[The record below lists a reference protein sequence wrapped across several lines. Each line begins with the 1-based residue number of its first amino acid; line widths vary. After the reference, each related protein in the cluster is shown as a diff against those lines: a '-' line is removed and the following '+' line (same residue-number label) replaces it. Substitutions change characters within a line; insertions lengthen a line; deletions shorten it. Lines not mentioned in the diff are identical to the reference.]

1 MAGMFS
7 FRGEDVGIDL
17 GTASVLIYVRG
28 KGIVLR
34 EPSVIAMVSDTKE
47 VKAVG
52 AEAYRMLGRTPG
64 NIVAARPLKDGVIAD
79 YTLTERMLTLFI
91 KKVLPPLRF
100 FRPQVMVGVPSGV
113 TEVERR
119 AVVQAIV
126 EAGAKR
132 AYLIDEP
139 LAAAIGAGIKIA
151 EPTGSMVVDIGGGS
165 SDIAVISLGGI
176 VRSTS
181 LRIAGNEFD
190 ESIIRYIRNKYN
202 LLIGERTAEELKI
215 KIGAAKRTPGEQ
227 DVVAEVRGRDLISGL
242 PKSIEVT
249 TDDVVEALKEPLEKI
264 VQGVKSVLETTSPEL
279 VADIID
285 RGILL
290 TGGGALLRNLDLLLQ
305 EAMGVPVVVAENA
318 VEAVALGTG
327 RALDMLH
334 VLRDALVTSDNVLK
348 R

>member
-1 MAGMFS
+1 MAGLSS
-7 FRGEDVGIDL
+7 FHGQDMGIDL

-91 KKVLPPLRF
+91 RKVLPPLRF
-100 FRPQVMVGVPSGV
+100 IRPQVMVGVPSGV

-181 LRIAGNEFD
+181 LRIAGNELD
-190 ESIIRYIRNKYN
+190 ESIIRYVRNKYN

-215 KIGAAKRTPGEQ
+215 KIGAAKRTPVEQ
-227 DVVAEVRGRDLISGL
+227 DVLAEVRGRDLISGL
-242 PKSIEVT
+242 PKSIEMS

-264 VQGVKSVLETTSPEL
+264 VQGVRSVLETTPPEL

-290 TGGGALLRNLDLLLQ
+290 TGGGALLRKLDLVLQ
-305 EAMGVPVVVAENA
+305 EATGVPVVVAENA

-334 VLRDALVTSDNVLK
+334 VLRDTLVTSDNVLK

>member
-1 MAGMFS
+1 MAGLFS
-7 FRGEDVGIDL
+7 LRGEDVGIDL
-17 GTASVLIYVRG
+17 GTASVLIFMRG
-28 KGIVLR
+28 KGVVLR
-34 EPSVIAMVSDTKE
+34 EPSVIAMVANTKE

-64 NIVAARPLKDGVIAD
+64 NIIAARPLKDGVIAD

-139 LAAAIGAGIKIA
+139 LAAAIGAGINIA
-151 EPTGSMVVDIGGGS
+151 EPTGSMVVDIGG
-165 SDIAVISLGGI
+165 I
-176 VRSTS
+176 VRATS

-190 ESIIRYIRNKYN
+190 DSIIRHIRNKYN
-202 LLIGERTAEELKI
+202 LLVGERTAEELKI
-215 KIGAAKRTPGEQ
+215 KIGVARRLPGDQ
-227 DVVAEVRGRDLISGL
+227 DILAEVRGRDLITGL
-242 PKSIEVT
+242 PKSIEVST
-249 TDDVVEALKEPLEKI
+249 EDVTDALREPLEKI
-264 VQGVKSVLETTSPEL
+264 IQGVKGILEVTPPEL

-290 TGGGALLRNLDLLLQ
+290 TGGGSLLRNLDIMLQ
-305 EAMGVPVVVAENA
+305 EATGVPVVVAENA

-334 VLRDALVTSDNVLK
+334 VLHEALVTSDNVLK

>member
-1 MAGMFS
+1 M

-34 EPSVIAMVSDTKE
+34 EPSVIAMVAGTKE

-64 NIVAARPLKDGVIAD
+64 SIVAARPLKDGVIAD
-79 YTLTERMLTLFI
+79 YTQTERMLTLFL
-91 KKVLPPLRF
+91 KKVLPPMRF

-176 VRSTS
+176 VRSES

-190 ESIIRYIRNKYN
+190 DSIIRHIRSKYN

-215 KIGAAKRTPGEQ
+215 KIGAAKLLPGDQ
-227 DVVAEVRGRDLISGL
+227 RMISEVRGRDLVTGL
-242 PKSIEVT
+242 PKTVDVSS
-249 TDDVVEALKEPLEKI
+249 DDVMDALREPLDKI
-264 VQGVKSVLETTSPEL
+264 IQGVRGVLETTPPEL

-285 RGILL
+285 RGILMS
-290 TGGGALLRNLDLLLQ
+290 GGGALLRNFDVLVQ
-305 EAMGVPVVVAENA
+305 EHTGVPVVVAENA

-327 RALDMLH
+327 KALEMIPI
-334 VLRDALVTSDNVLK
+334 LRDALVTSDNVLK

>member
-1 MAGMFS
+1 MAGLFS
-7 FRGEDVGIDL
+7 LRGEDVGIDL
-17 GTASVLIYVRG
+17 GTASVLIFMRG
-28 KGIVLR
+28 KGVVLR
-34 EPSVIAMVSDTKE
+34 EPSVIAMVANTKE

-64 NIVAARPLKDGVIAD
+64 NIIAARPLKDGVIAD

-139 LAAAIGAGIKIA
+139 LAAAIGAGINIA

-165 SDIAVISLGGI
+165 TDIAVISLGGI
-176 VRSTS
+176 VRATS

-190 ESIIRYIRNKYN
+190 DSIIRHIRNKYN
-202 LLIGERTAEELKI
+202 LLVGERTAEELKI
-215 KIGAAKRTPGEQ
+215 KIGVARRLPGDQ
-227 DVVAEVRGRDLISGL
+227 DILAEVRGRDLITGL
-242 PKSIEVT
+242 PKSIEVST
-249 TDDVVEALKEPLEKI
+249 EDVTDALREPLEKI
-264 VQGVKSVLETTSPEL
+264 IQGVKGILEVTPPEL

-290 TGGGALLRNLDLLLQ
+290 TGGGSLLRNLDIMLQ
-305 EAMGVPVVVAENA
+305 EATGVPVVVAENA

-334 VLRDALVTSDNVLK
+334 VLHEALVTSDNVLK

>member
-1 MAGMFS
+1 M

-34 EPSVIAMVSDTKE
+34 EPSVIAIVSGTKE

-64 NIVAARPLKDGVIAD
+64 SIVAAKPLKDGVIAD

-91 KKVLPPLRF
+91 KKVLPPVRF

-165 SDIAVISLGGI
+165 TDIAVISLGGI
-176 VRSTS
+176 VRSES

-190 ESIIRYIRNKYN
+190 DSIIRHIRSKYN
-202 LLIGERTAEELKI
+202 LLVGERTAEELKI
-215 KIGAAKRTPGEQ
+215 KIGAAKLLPGDQ
-227 DVVAEVRGRDLISGL
+227 RMISEVRGRDLVTGL
-242 PKSIEVT
+242 PKTVDVSS
-249 TDDVVEALKEPLEKI
+249 DDVIDALREPLDKI
-264 VQGVKSVLETTSPEL
+264 IQGVKGVLETTPPEL

-285 RGILL
+285 RGILMS
-290 TGGGALLRNLDLLLQ
+290 GGGALLKNFDVLIQ
-305 EAMGVPVVVAENA
+305 EHTGVPVVVAENA

-327 RALDMLH
+327 KALEMIP
-334 VLRDALVTSDNVLK
+334 VLRDALVTSDNVL
-348 R
+348 RR